1 MYKATVNNKYQL
13 EIDPNNPSFSDLIE
27 LAKGKFHLL
36 KEYKSYNIE
45 VVEADPKTKQLT
57 LKVNGNTYQVALKDK
72 MDLLLENMG
81 ISKLNTVKVNE
92 IKAPMPGLVLDLKV
106 AVGDTL
112 SKGDTVL
119 VLEAMK
125 MENVLQSPGEGVVKS
140 IEVEQGQAVEKGQVM
155 IRLD

>member
-1 MYKATVNNKYQL
+1 MYKATVNDNYQL
-13 EIDPNNPSFSDLIE
+13 EIDTNNPAFSDLIE
-27 LAKGKFHLL
+27 LSKGKFHLL
-36 KEYKSYNIE
+36 KDHKSYNIE
-45 VVEADPKTKQLT
+45 VVEADPKTKLLT
-57 LKVNGNTYQVALKDK
+57 LKVNGNKYTVELKDK

-81 ISKLNTVKVNE
+81 ISKLTTVKVNE

-112 SKGDTVL
+112 AKGDTVI